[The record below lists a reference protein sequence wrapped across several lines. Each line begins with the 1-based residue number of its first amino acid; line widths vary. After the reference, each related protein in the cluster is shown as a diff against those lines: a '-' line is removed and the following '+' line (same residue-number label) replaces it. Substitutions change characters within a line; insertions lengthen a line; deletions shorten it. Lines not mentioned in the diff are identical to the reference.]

1 MRVQLRCVHS
11 WMRPGKVDG
20 MHEWQTIRW
29 DDNTGK
35 IILIDQTKL
44 PGKYEEMRCSSVRD
58 LVSAI
63 QCLAVRGAPALG
75 VAGGYGVALAGY
87 TASDKTMKGFAATV
101 RASAEIIRNA
111 RPTAVNLGWGVDR
124 VLGSLDQ
131 TKSIEEARVLLLEE
145 AKRVASED
153 IITCKAIGDT
163 GAPLLPD
170 RCTVLT
176 HCNAGALACTA
187 WGTALG
193 VVRTAILQGKDVRV
207 IACETRP
214 LFQGARLTAWELAQD
229 GIDVTVITDSTAA
242 FLMRT
247 GRVDLVLV
255 GADRITRDVVFNK
268 IGTYMHAVCARY
280 HSIPFYVAAPFS
292 TFDRGHSE
300 PDITIEE
307 RGREEIAGCGGVK
320 TVPDNAGIENYAFD
334 ATPLSLI
341 SGIITEKGLLTP
353 PYPSIIQQSRDV

>member
-1 MRVQLRCVHS
+1 MQVQPRCVHS
-11 WMRPGKVDG
+11 QMLPGMVDG
-20 MHEWQTIRW
+20 MHEWQTVRW
-29 DDNTGK
+29 DDNTGE
-35 IILIDQTKL
+35 IFLIDQTKL
-44 PGKYEEMRCSSVRD
+44 PGKCEELRCSSVRD

-75 VAGGYGVALAGY
+75 VAGGYGVALAGC
-87 TASDKTMKGFAATV
+87 TAADKTRKGFTETV
-101 RASAEIIRNA
+101 RASADIIRNA
-111 RPTAVNLGWGVDR
+111 RPTAVNLGWGVNR
-124 VLGSLDQ
+124 VLGMLDM
-131 TKSIEEARVLLLEE
+131 TRSIKEARVLLLEE
-145 AKRVASED
+145 AKRIATED

-193 VVRTAILQGKDVRV
+193 VVRTAILQGKDIRV

-214 LFQGARLTAWELAQD
+214 LLQGARLTAWELAQD

-247 GRVDLVLV
+247 GRIDLVLV
-255 GADRITRDVVFNK
+255 GADRITRDAVFNK

-280 HSIPFYVAAPFS
+280 HGIPFYVAAPFS

-300 PDITIEE
+300 PDITIEV
-307 RGREEIAGCGGVK
+307 RGREEISSCGDVK
-320 TVPDNAGIENYAFD
+320 TVPDNAAVENYAFD

-353 PYPSIIQQSRDV
+353 PYPSIVQIPRDI